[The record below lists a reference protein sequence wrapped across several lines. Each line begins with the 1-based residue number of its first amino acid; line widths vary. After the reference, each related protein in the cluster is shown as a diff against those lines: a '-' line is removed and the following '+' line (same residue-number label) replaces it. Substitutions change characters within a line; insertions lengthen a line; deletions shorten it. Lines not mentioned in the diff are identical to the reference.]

1 MKKWA
6 KIAIVVMAC
15 LICIWVLAFLAL
27 VQDYGYS
34 WQVVLYTCKIVGMA
48 IGFVSVVYLFVWIGV
63 NWIME
68 D

>member
-15 LICIWVLAFLAL
+15 LLFIWALTFLA
-27 VQDYGYS
+27 VAQDNGYML
-34 WQVVLYTCKIVGMA
+34 QVALYSGGMVGIAVGIVSLM
-48 IGFVSVVYLFVWIGV
+48 YLLAWYGV